1 MGHSADYQ
9 TELHIKELEK
19 VVQTLLDQGKKF
31 REGGLGELAD
41 TAFDQ
46 ARQLKRVIADL
57 RKMMEE

>member
-9 TELHIKELEK
+9 TKLHIEQLEQ

-41 TAFDQ
+41 TAEDQ
-46 ARQLKRVIADL
+46 AAQLKRVIADL
-57 RKMMEE
+57 RKLMEK